1 MKKIATV
8 SVCFVLAGLLAA
20 PAAAWNPAAAADS
33 PGRQG
38 KVFELRTYVTHPGK
52 LEALHKRFREHTCA
66 LFKKHGIELV
76 GFWTPADGPEAQNTL
91 IYIVAFPSKEAQAKA
106 WADFRADPV
115 WQKVFKESHKDGVVV
130 DKVMSQTILAT
141 DYSPIR

>member
-1 MKKIATV
+1 MRKFANV
-8 SVCFVLAGLLAA
+8 SACFGFAALLVALAA
-20 PAAAWNPAAAADS
+20 GWNSASAADA
-33 PGRQG
+33 PGKQG

-66 LFKKHGIELV
+66 LFKKHGIELI
-76 GFWTPADGPEAQNTL
+76 GFWTPAEGPEAQNTL

-115 WQKVFKESHKDGVVV
+115 WQKVFKESHKDGVIV
-130 DKVMSQTILAT
+130 DKVISQTILAT

>member
-1 MKKIATV
+1 MRKILTV
-8 SVCFVLAGLLAA
+8 SVCTVFAALLLAL
-20 PAAAWNPAAAADS
+20 AAAWNQATAADS
-33 PGRQG
+33 PSG
-38 KVFELRTYVTHPGK
+38 KGKIFELRTYVTHPGK

-76 GFWTPADGPEAQNTL
+76 GFWTPAEGPESQNTL

-106 WADFRADPV
+106 WADFKADPV
-115 WQKVFKESHKDGVVV
+115 WQKVFKESHKDGVIV
-130 DKVMSQTILAT
+130 DKVISQTILAT